1 MTPSQANDSKEF
13 LAMQAGWGAARK
25 EKGGREGA
33 GAVKRE
39 GEVGNGVCLPGA
51 CDRLG
56 GVSVNVKVVSYP

>member
-1 MTPSQANDSKEF
+1 
-13 LAMQAGWGAARK
+13 MQAGWGAARK

-51 CDRLG
+51 
-56 GVSVNVKVVSYP
+56 

>member
-1 MTPSQANDSKEF
+1 MSVLQCKQCGEQHAK
-13 LAMQAGWGAARK
+13 RK
-25 EKGGREGA
+25 EGRERGRTGA

>member
-1 MTPSQANDSKEF
+1 
-13 LAMQAGWGAARK
+13 MQR
-25 EKGGREGA
+25 ERRGGRGRTGA

-56 GVSVNVKVVSYP
+56 GVSVNVKVLRP